1 MIALDNRRY
10 ESVGKHIIC
19 DPDKCTGCQ
28 LCMYAC
34 SFRYTSTFSP
44 LKSMINVVNFH
55 PLLNI
60 AVACQHCKDADC
72 VRVCPV
78 RALSQSAEKG
88 LIIVD
93 QEKCTGCG
101 WCVEACAYG
110 AMKLDVNKV
119 ISFTCDLCDGERE
132 PLCMKWC
139 PTEAL
144 ERGDL
149 ENFRGKI
156 KAYIEKHALSEYP
169 EIKRWIN
176 ADE

>member
-1 MIALDNRRY
+1 M
-10 ESVGKHIIC
+10 
-19 DPDKCTGCQ
+19 
-28 LCMYAC
+28 
-34 SFRYTSTFSP
+34 
-44 LKSMINVVNFH
+44 
-55 PLLNI
+55 
-60 AVACQHCKDADC
+60 
-72 VRVCPV
+72 